1 MRNADLAMYRAKAA
15 GTGRYTL
22 YHPEMH
28 SALVD
33 RLQLATDLRRGLDE
47 GEFTLSYQP
56 TIDLETGVIIGF
68 EALARWTHH
77 SRGNIPPSEF
87 IPLAESTG
95 LIRPLGTYVLRE
107 ACRQVMAWAPNDS
120 RSLSIAVNVSARQ
133 LDQPDFLAVVAGA
146 LADRGLPAHR
156 LCLEMTESVLMED
169 TENVLVILNGL
180 KEMGIRLAIDDF
192 GTGYSSLSYLHRFPF
207 DVLKIDKSFVDRL
220 HSPSGEMTLARTI
233 VQLGQGLGVSTVAEG
248 LEHFEQFMALR
259 RIGCEIGQG
268 FYFSRPVPADQV
280 SRLLEADAATAWPAK
295 NVPSPP
301 KPLRTSSG
309 VPA

>member
-1 MRNADLAMYRAKAA
+1 
-15 GTGRYTL
+15 
-22 YHPEMH
+22 
-28 SALVD
+28 
-33 RLQLATDLRRGLDE
+33 
-47 GEFTLSYQP
+47 
-56 TIDLETGVIIGF
+56 
-68 EALARWTHH
+68 
-77 SRGNIPPSEF
+77 
-87 IPLAESTG
+87 
-95 LIRPLGTYVLRE
+95 
-107 ACRQVMAWAPNDS
+107 
-120 RSLSIAVNVSARQ
+120 
-133 LDQPDFLAVVAGA
+133 
-146 LADRGLPAHR
+146 
-156 LCLEMTESVLMED
+156 MTESVLMAD
-169 TENVLVILNGL
+169 TEHVLVMLNGL
-180 KEMGIRLAIDDF
+180 KAMGVQLAIDDF

-280 SRLLEADAATAWPAK
+280 SRLLEADAETAWPAK